1 MTTIRSQEDKRFS
14 SSRLR
19 TIGFIVAYCILVTAY
34 FKTQGGIDGRRRER
48 R

>member
-1 MTTIRSQEDKRFS
+1 MTTIKSQEDKTFS

-19 TIGFIVAYCILVTAY
+19 TIGFIAAYCILVTAY
-34 FKTQGGIDGRRRER
+34 FKTQGGIDGRRER